1 MITVGNI
8 CKNSFRLN
16 ELFVA
21 NYIGAQPEWGPLGY
35 VTYKRT
41 YARKLDEND
50 PDSLTEEWWQTVQ
63 RVVEGTFSIQKNH
76 CNLYNLPWDSGKAQ
90 RTAQKM
96 FEAMW
101 NFKFL
106 PPGRGLW
113 AMGTKNIEK
122 IGGMALNNC
131 GFVSTKDMHADPSKP
146 FCFLMDASMLGVGVG
161 FDTLAA
167 SFDNL
172 ENRIKI
178 KTPECQGFSDYVVP
192 DSREG
197 WVNALRLLLRAY
209 LLGEELYTYDFS
221 EVRPAGA
228 LIKGFGGTASGPK
241 DLIILLNSIKT
252 LLSERDNEY
261 LTSTD
266 VVDIQNMIGKC
277 VVAGNVRRSA
287 ELALGDPGDTE
298 FATLK
303 QDYDKLGSHRWASNN
318 SITAAV
324 GMDYEYHGKQTAING
339 EPGYVWLD
347 NMRQFG
353 RTKDLPNN
361 KDHRVMGANPC
372 VEQTLESYELCCLV
386 ETYIARHKTL
396 AEYMDTLKLAYMYA
410 KTVTLVPTHWQ
421 ETNAVM
427 MRNRRIGCS
436 QTGITNA
443 FEDKG
448 KREVFRW
455 CDLGYEFIC
464 GLDKQYSE
472 WLCVPESIKKTS
484 VKPSGTLSLLP
495 PNTNPGIHYGPSQYY
510 IRRIRIAK
518 NSPITKA
525 LEVAGYHVEPAI
537 NQPDT
542 VVASF
547 PVHDVNY
554 VRGEGDV
561 SMWEQLENAAQYQY
575 YWADNCVSVTIKFS
589 KKEAADVPRA
599 LELYEGR
606 LKAVSFLPTSD
617 HGYDQAPLEPISAE
631 VYTEMAASINPELLM
646 QEVSGIRQAG
656 DGGKTMFC
664 DGDKCELGT
673 IDMPVNI

>member
-8 CKNSFRLN
+8 CKNSFKLN
-16 ELFVA
+16 EMFVA
-21 NYIGAQPEWGPLGY
+21 EYAGAQPEWGPLGY

-50 PDSLTEEWWQTVQ
+50 PNSLTEEWWQTVE
-63 RVVEGTFSIQKNH
+63 RVVNGTFSIQKNH
-76 CNLYNLPWDSGKAQ
+76 CYLYNLPWDAGKAQ

-96 FEAMW
+96 YDAMW

-113 AMGTKNIEK
+113 AMGTRNIEK

-131 GFVSTKDMHADPSKP
+131 GFVSTKNMESDPSKP

-167 SFDNL
+167 NL
-172 ENRIKI
+172 DGIKI
-178 KTPECQGFSDYVVP
+178 KINEVNNRSANLPIYTVP

-197 WVNALRLLLRAY
+197 WVNAIRLLLDAY
-209 LLGEELYTYDFS
+209 LNGGILHSYDFS
-221 EVRPAGA
+221 KIRPAGD
-228 LIKGFGGTASGPK
+228 LIKGFGGTASGP
-241 DLIILLNSIKT
+241 DPLIKLIKNISN
-252 LLSERDNEY
+252 LFEDRGGED
-261 LTSTD
+261 LTSSD
-266 VVDIQNMIGKC
+266 IVDIQNMIGVC

-287 ELALGDPGDTE
+287 ELALGDPDDAV
-298 FATLK
+298 FAALK
-303 QDYDKLGSHRWASNN
+303 QDYDKLGTHRWASNN
-318 SITAAV
+318 SITAKI
-324 GMDYEYHGKQTAING
+324 GMDYTYHGKHTAING

-347 NMRQFG
+347 NMRKFG

-386 ETYIARHKTL
+386 ESYIARHETL

-410 KTVTLVPTHWQ
+410 KTVTLVPTHWS

-427 MRNRRIGCS
+427 LRNRRIGCS

-443 FEDKG
+443 FEAKG
-448 KREVFRW
+448 KSRSFPSGVY
-455 CDLGYEFIC
+455 LGYEFIC

-495 PNTNPGIHYGPSQYY
+495 PNTNPGIHYGPAEYY

-518 NSPITKA
+518 SSPIITALTKA
-525 LEVAGYHVEPAI
+525 GYEIEPAI
-537 NQPDT
+537 GQSDT
-542 VVASF
+542 MVASF
-547 PVHDVNY
+547 PIHDLNY
-554 VRGEGDV
+554 IRGEGDV
-561 SMWEQLENAAQYQY
+561 SMWEQIRK
-575 YWADNCVSVTIKFS
+575 C
-589 KKEAADVPRA
+589 R
-599 LELYEGR
+599 
-606 LKAVSFLPTSD
+606 AVS
-617 HGYDQAPLEPISAE
+617 I
-631 VYTEMAASINPELLM
+631 LL
-646 QEVSGIRQAG
+646 GRQLC
-656 DGGKTMFC
+656 FC
-664 DGDKCELGT
+664 
-673 IDMPVNI
+673 NY